1 MLLFRQYCCGVLGL
15 LGVMML
21 ITNYKGAHQRGLLER
36 RFEGRDLS
44 VADRLEQSLLRF
56 LLLAQLGEELAR

>member
-1 MLLFRQYCCGVLGL
+1 M